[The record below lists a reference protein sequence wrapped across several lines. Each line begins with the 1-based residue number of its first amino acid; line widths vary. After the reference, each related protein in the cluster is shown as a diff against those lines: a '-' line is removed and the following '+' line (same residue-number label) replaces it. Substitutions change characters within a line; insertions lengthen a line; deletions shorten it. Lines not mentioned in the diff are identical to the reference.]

1 MMQFGLTQSPAYKQ
15 CNAGH
20 YTGTEKGQRD
30 KNLVVM
36 EWSSRLCCQRDKS
49 VFGTNWPN
57 QIFKKSMWYVCDMR
71 NMWCDVNY
79 QLYLVPLS
87 FCKNTAI
94 KKVIRLI
101 SAALLR
107 LTRQIGQKWGLSRG
121 AGVNTT
127 TIPGLSVVHVL
138 HKLHKHLSKTTTVL
152 VVGQSWLNVQMFRI
166 NIPGQCSLG
175 WGTIY
180 WTFTT
185 ITWLG
190 GK

>member
-1 MMQFGLTQSPAYKQ
+1 
-15 CNAGH
+15 
-20 YTGTEKGQRD
+20 
-30 KNLVVM
+30 
-36 EWSSRLCCQRDKS
+36 
-49 VFGTNWPN
+49 
-57 QIFKKSMWYVCDMR
+57 MWYVCDMR

-79 QLYLVPLS
+79 KLYLVPLS

-94 KKVIRLI
+94 KKVIKLI

-190 GK
+190 VNKTSVLCSYLLDTWGTKLPPATATWWLEGK